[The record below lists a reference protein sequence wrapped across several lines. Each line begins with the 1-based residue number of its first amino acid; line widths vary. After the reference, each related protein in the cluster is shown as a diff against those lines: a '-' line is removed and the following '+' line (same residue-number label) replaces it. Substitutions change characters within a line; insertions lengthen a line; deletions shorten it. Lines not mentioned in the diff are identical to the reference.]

1 MIGQV
6 YNILIINLFFWP
18 KMGYL
23 QAVGKDTKSIVN
35 INIDD
40 LISMPNKLL
49 LKTLIK
55 RKNRINLRLIIC
67 LFHLIFV
74 IYCNRIYKSK
84 KYYTSFKL

>member
-1 MIGQV
+1 
-6 YNILIINLFFWP
+6 
-18 KMGYL
+18 MGYL
-23 QAVGKDTKSIVN
+23 QAVGKGTESIVN
-35 INIDD
+35 INIDC

-55 RKNRINLRLIIC
+55 RKNRINLTLIIC

-84 KYYTSFKL
+84 KILHKFQIVTKYMK